1 MVGVKS
7 NIDWRWVMRLL
18 EYLFFKYYYFQVKV
32 GDENIAEYSAL
43 LCISVI
49 IESLY
54 ADVLGFYFFFIPSSR
69 NYSVPSIYSVITLF
83 VLSFVIL
90 YLLLVHKNKY
100 EFILEKNKV
109 RLKGKKNLGAI
120 LFFVVP
126 IVLFFVELFVAIKLK
141 P

>member
-1 MVGVKS
+1 
-7 NIDWRWVMRLL
+7 MRFL

-32 GDENIAEYSAL
+32 GDENIAEYSAI
-43 LCISVI
+43 LCICVI

-54 ADVLGFYFFFIPSSR
+54 ADALGFYFFFIPSSK
-69 NYSVPSIYSVITLF
+69 NFSVPSIYSVITLF

-90 YLLLVHKNKY
+90 YFLLVHKNKY

-109 RLKGKKNLGAI
+109 RLKGKKNLGAV
-120 LFFVVP
+120 LFFVIP

-141 P
+141 PVLPNLQSRAVER